1 MNCDLCP
8 RGCSVDR
15 YSNEIGYCGAG
26 NRIKIARNA
35 LHYWEEPPIS
45 GTRGSGAV
53 FFTYCNLHCVFCQ
66 NYEISKNHVG
76 RYIDINELS
85 DIFID
90 LQNQGAHNINLV
102 TPTHYSDLL
111 IKALEMAKINGLKIP
126 VVYNCGGYESVEALK
141 RLDGLVDIY
150 LPDMKYYNDKYAI
163 RYSKAKEYFKYC
175 SMAISEMFKQTGKNI
190 FDSKGIMQK
199 GVIVR
204 HLMLP
209 GLLFDSKKIIDYLY
223 KTYGDDIYISI
234 MRQYTPMPHLE
245 GFEELNRTIIQKYY
259 DSLIEYA
266 SELGI
271 KNAFVQSGE
280 AIGESFIPFFSD

>member
-8 RGCSVDR
+8 RRCSIDR
-15 YSNEIGYCGAG
+15 ENNEIGYCKAD
-26 NRIKIARNA
+26 NKIKIARNA

-53 FFTYCNLHCVFCQ
+53 FFTYCNLRCVFCQ

-76 RYIDINELS
+76 RYVSVSELS
-85 DIFID
+85 DIFLD

-102 TPTHYSDLL
+102 TPTHYSNL
-111 IKALEMAKINGLKIP
+111 IAKAIEKAKISGLNIP
-126 VVYNCGGYESVEALK
+126 IVYNCGGYESQEAIK
-141 RLDGLVDIY
+141 RLDGLIDIY

-163 RYSKAKEYFKYC
+163 KYSNAKDYFKHC
-175 SMAISEMFKQTGKNI
+175 SLAISEMFSQTGKSVL
-190 FDSKGIMQK
+190 DGEGIMKK

-223 KTYGDDIYISI
+223 KTYQNDIYISI
-234 MRQYTPMPHLE
+234 MRQYTPMPYID
-245 GFEELNRTIIQKYY
+245 GYDELNKTISQRYY
-259 DSLIEYA
+259 DALTDYA
-266 SELGI
+266 AELGV
-271 KNAFVQSGE
+271 KNAFVQDGE
-280 AIGESFIPFFSD
+280 AIGESFIPIFTQ